1 MHYTNLK
8 VLFTFFCLFVIG
20 SLPAQ
25 QIAFPGA
32 EGYGRFASG
41 GRGDN
46 IFLEPQV
53 VAVTNLDD
61 NDEGES
67 LIEGSFRWALEQQD
81 TLYNGITLKKPTI
94 IIFKVGGVIKLKQDI
109 KFKAKNLTIAGQTA
123 PGDGICFAGG
133 TLNFSGSENLIVRYI
148 RSRPGDILGD
158 EVSAFRIENGGNF
171 IIDHCS
177 FSWAIEETT
186 HFSSN
191 ENTTVQWCI
200 ISESL
205 YHSIHKKGDR
215 GYATQWGGEYA
226 SYHHNLLAHHNSRM
240 PRINGSNKN
249 DIESLV
255 DYRNNVN
262 YNWGS
267 TGAFYGGEWE
277 GTDGRGFSHVNV
289 VNNYF
294 KTGPATS
301 GELFARP
308 SLNRSGVELDGY
320 AQWYFNGNIMEG
332 NESLTNNNWS
342 GVDGSKVGGI
352 DNIRS
357 EVEFVKED
365 GELEQYENYTQNAEA
380 AFESVLED
388 AGVTLPKRGPHDER
402 LIKEIK
408 GEIDIVRYEY
418 TTTDGQDT
426 PKKGVGSGLIDTQ
439 ANLVSPED
447 RQDGKTAWDVYES
460 ADADQIPVDTDNDGM
475 PDEWEEAHG
484 LDPEDLSDFKTETP
498 SRYLFL
504 EVYLNELAGD
514 TIDYNEEP
522 TALDDYR
529 VNVNKLN
536 VYPNPAYSHMYI
548 YTNIELSDIEMYNVN
563 GKLVKKNIVSNANT
577 PISVES
583 LKNGFY
589 ILKGSDKKG
598 NIYTTKVL
606 KR

>member
-1 MHYTNLK
+1 
-8 VLFTFFCLFVIG
+8 
-20 SLPAQ
+20 
-25 QIAFPGA
+25 
-32 EGYGRFASG
+32 
-41 GRGDN
+41 
-46 IFLEPQV
+46 
-53 VAVTNLDD
+53 
-61 NDEGES
+61 
-67 LIEGSFRWALEQQD
+67 
-81 TLYNGITLKKPTI
+81 
-94 IIFKVGGVIKLKQDI
+94 
-109 KFKAKNLTIAGQTA
+109 
-123 PGDGICFAGG
+123 
-133 TLNFSGSENLIVRYI
+133 VRYI
-148 RSRPGDILGD
+148 RSRPGDILND

-226 SYHHNLLAHHNSRM
+226 SYRHNLLAHHNSRM

-262 YNWGS
+262 FNWGS

-277 GTDGRGFSHVNV
+277 GTGGRGFSHINV

-301 GELFARP
+301 GEIFARP
-308 SLNRSGVELDGY
+308 SLNRDGVELDGY
-320 AQWYFNGNIMEG
+320 AKWYFNGNIMEG
-332 NESLTNNNWS
+332 NENLTNNNWQ
-342 GVDGSKVGGI
+342 GVDGSGVGGI
-352 DNIRS
+352 ENIRS
-357 EVEFVKED
+357 DVEFVKDD
-365 GELEQYENYTQNAEA
+365 GKLEQYDNYTQDAQA

-388 AGVTLPKRGPHDER
+388 VGATLPKRGAHDER

-418 TTTDGQDT
+418 TTADGQDT
-426 PKKGVGSGLIDTQ
+426 PKKGVESGLIDTQ
-439 ANLVSPED
+439 NNLVSPEE
-447 RQDGKTAWDVYES
+447 RQEGKTAWDVYET
-460 ADADQIPVDTDNDGM
+460 ADADQLPVDTDNDGM
-475 PDEWEEAHG
+475 PNEWEESHE
-484 LDPEDLSDFKTETP
+484 LDPEDPSDFKTVTP
-498 SRYLFL
+498 SGYLFL

-522 TALDDYR
+522 VGIETLH
-529 VNVNKLN
+529 VNVNKIN
-536 VYPNPAYSHMYI
+536 VYPNPAYSKMYI
-548 YTNIELSDIEMYNVN
+548 YSDIELSNIEMYNMN
-563 GKLVKKNIVSNANT
+563 GKLVKKDIVSNANT
-577 PISVES
+577 PVSVES

-589 ILKGSDKKG
+589 ILKASDKKG
-598 NIYTTKVL
+598 NIYTTKLL